1 MKYLFYSFALL
12 FFLSSC
18 KPLQVVRLE
27 PEQEPTSYRYGEKIL
42 TEEAADVGVSVSYY
56 DASRNYLVFN
66 LEIENK
72 GDEPFNFEPAS
83 CLLVPDVGPVS
94 NAIDPELELLSMDIQ
109 TAKETKNRRTWAWIG
124 AGVVVAGSVAAI
136 ASENTDV
143 VDNTASAFASD
154 LAFSVTDA
162 ITFSVIDAAIT
173 SEVVRNSIPQGAEI
187 PVPENRYFWLDHSL
201 RMTTIEP
208 GQKAF
213 GKVVFPRNDEARD
226 FTFQVRVQGREFS
239 FPFSQQV
246 FRP

>member
-1 MKYLFYSFALL
+1 MKYLYFSFVLL
-12 FFLSSC
+12 FLLSSC
-18 KPLQVVRLE
+18 KPFQVVRLE
-27 PEQEPTSYRYGEKIL
+27 PENEPTSYRYGEKIV

-72 GDEPFNFEPAS
+72 GEEPFNFDAAT
-83 CLLVPDVGPVS
+83 CLLVPDVGPVNS
-94 NAIDPELELLSMDIQ
+94 AIDPELELLSMDIQ
-109 TAKETKNRRTWAWIG
+109 TAKEQKNRQTWAWIG
-124 AGVVVAGSVAAI
+124 AGVLVAGTVAAI
-136 ASENTDV
+136 ASDGADV
-143 VDNTASAFASD
+143 VDVTPSTLAED

-173 SEVVRNSIPQGAEI
+173 SEVVRNSIPTGAEI
-187 PVPENRYFWLDHSL
+187 PVPENRYFWLDHAL
-201 RMTTIEP
+201 RLTTIAP

-213 GKVVFPRNDEARD
+213 GKVVFPRNDEAAD
-226 FTFQVRVQGREFS
+226 FTFQVTVEGKEFS